1 MNSFICLA
9 IGLLLI
15 FIEFFVPGAIMGTLG
30 GLFVL
35 ASLIFFATE
44 SNSLIAT
51 FIYFLGVC
59 VALGLLF
66 KFALWRIRHAS
77 PSFSIYSDASQKGF
91 QASKYDEAAIGKL
104 GTVLSDLKPGGYI
117 MIDGQQHQA
126 ISQSGYIVKGAQVE
140 VVGGQEE
147 SLIVKN
153 YSKRKEEL

>member
-30 GLFVL
+30 GVFVL
-35 ASLIFFATE
+35 ASLILFATE
-44 SNSLIAT
+44 SNSLLAILV
-51 FIYFLGVC
+51 YFLGVC
-59 VALGLLF
+59 ISLGLLF

-77 PSFSIYSDASQKGF
+77 PNFSIYSDASQSGF
-91 QASKYDEAAIGKL
+91 QASTFDEAAIGKV
-104 GTVLSDLKPGGYI
+104 GTVLSDLKPGGYVL
-117 MIDGQQHQA
+117 IDGQQHQA
-126 ISQSGYIVKGAQVE
+126 ISQSGYIAKGSQIE

-153 YSKRKEEL
+153 YSQRKEEL